1 MKVDIKKVVEEA
13 STIKNKIETLEEMLQ
28 KKKKIL
34 QAYMEKTG
42 NTCRGNGISCYIQ
55 ERVTV
60 EYDKEKLKET
70 LDKKKYNEIIDKEY
84 KITDFDMFKSIL
96 RRNNID
102 LKEFKQCIKKE
113 EDVNESKINKL
124 FENGLITLED
134 ISGCYTAKGKKS
146 VVIKKDKHEE
156 VIDVNNG

>member
-1 MKVDIKKVVEEA
+1 MKVDIKKVVEET

-42 NTCRGNGISCYIQ
+42 STCRGNGISCYIQ
-55 ERVTV
+55 ERVIV
-60 EYDKEKLKET
+60 EYDKENLKKA
-70 LDKKKYNEIIDKEY
+70 LDKKSYNEIIDKEY
-84 KITDFDMFKSIL
+84 RITDFDLFKSIL
-96 RRNNID
+96 KRNNID
-102 LKEFKQCIKKE
+102 LKEFKECIKKE
-113 EDVNESKINKL
+113 EEVNESKINKL

-134 ISGCYTAKGKKS
+134 ISGCYIAKGKKS

-156 VIDVNNG
+156 VIDVNDG

>member
-1 MKVDIKKVVEEA
+1 MKIEIKKEIEEVVVL
-13 STIKNKIETLEEMLQ
+13 KNKIETLEEMLQ

-42 NTCRGNGISCYIQ
+42 KSCRGSGISCYIQ
-55 ERVTV
+55 ERISV
-60 EYDKEKLKET
+60 EYDKEKLKEK
-70 LDKKKYNEIIDKEY
+70 LDKKSYNEIVDKEY
-84 KITDFDMFKSIL
+84 RITDFDLFKSIL

-102 LKEFKQCIKKE
+102 LKEFKKCMKKKE
-113 EDVNESKINKL
+113 EVNETKVNKL
-124 FENGLITLED
+124 FESGEITLED

-156 VIDVNNG
+156 VIDVSDG

>member
-1 MKVDIKKVVEEA
+1 MKVDIKKVVEET

-55 ERVTV
+55 ERVIV
-60 EYDKEKLKET
+60 EYDKEKLKKA
-70 LDKKKYNEIIDKEY
+70 LDKKSYNEIIDKEY
-84 KITDFDMFKSIL
+84 RITDFDLFKSIL
-96 RRNNID
+96 KRNNID
-102 LKEFKQCIKKE
+102 LKEFKECIKKE
-113 EDVNESKINKL
+113 EEVNESKINKL

-156 VIDVNNG
+156 VIDVNDG